1 MTACLVTY
9 PQLRLFLDGMLA
21 MMAVYALLSFAQH
34 RKAIY
39 WQYAFYIGCMVCT
52 FRLVDHGYQNPHYQP
67 GQRFDIVLSESLALM
82 LYVRFTMQLMDV
94 KRNDPTSYRVLQG
107 ILGLLVGYLLLD
119 GILLLSDVSIP
130 VRSALYTAG
139 RILMALAALYV
150 VPRIVW
156 LRQSIVTYFVV
167 GSFFFVM
174 GCLVALSI
182 NFLPAIFVR
191 NPTNPFSFP
200 VIYMQIGVALEVL
213 CFTLGISMRNSQ
225 LEQEQLVMQAKL
237 IEQLREN
244 ERKQLQLQRIRADIA
259 RDLHDDVGGDL
270 SSISMLS
277 MAADRELVTRP
288 EEARAL
294 LRLIGES
301 ARQVL
306 ANMRQIV
313 WSLRA
318 PVDEAAGT
326 ALPPEPLD
334 CRLREAAEA
343 LFEHQFTKL
352 HLDLPDFDAANPL
365 PDELCRELY
374 LIHKELLHNV
384 LRHAKASNVD
394 VCLQLTNQQLCLRV
408 TDDGIGFDPANVPA
422 QSNGLASLHQR
433 ASDLGGTLTIHSKPG
448 RGTTCTFAMPYLGAS
463 YSPAAQPTE
472 VAI

>member
-1 MTACLVTY
+1 MTTWLITY
-9 PQLRLFLDGMLA
+9 AQLRLFLDGMLA

-52 FRLVDHGYQNPHYQP
+52 FRLVDQGYQNPHYQP

-82 LYVRFTMQLMDV
+82 LYVRFTMQLMNI
-94 KRNDPTSYRVLQG
+94 KQNDPTSYRVLQG

-119 GILLLSDVSIP
+119 GILLLADASIP
-130 VRSALYTAG
+130 LRSALYTGG

-150 VPRIVW
+150 VPRIVR

-167 GSFFFVM
+167 GSFFFVI

-191 NPTNPFSFP
+191 NPALPFSFP
-200 VIYMQIGVALEVL
+200 VIYMQIGVVLEVL

-225 LEQEQLVMQAKL
+225 LEQEQLAMQAKL

-244 ERKQLQLQRIRADIA
+244 ERKQQQLQRIRADIA

-277 MAADRELVTRP
+277 QAADRELVARP

-306 ANMRQIV
+306 TNMRHIV

-318 PVDEAAGT
+318 PADEKAGT
-326 ALPPEPLD
+326 NAAPEPLS
-334 CRLREAAEA
+334 CRLREAAEL
-343 LFEHQFTKL
+343 LFEHQRTKL
-352 HLDLPDFDAANPL
+352 HLDFPDFESTHLL

-384 LRHAKASNVD
+384 LRHARASSVT
-394 VCLQLTNQQLCLRV
+394 VRLQLTDHHLCLRV
-408 TDDGIGFDPANVPA
+408 IDDGIGFDPANVPA
-422 QSNGLASLHQR
+422 QSNGLASLRQR
-433 ASDLGGTLTIHSKPG
+433 ANDLGGTLTIHSELG
-448 RGTTCTFAMPYLGAS
+448 QGTTCTFDMVYLGAL
-463 YSPAAQPTE
+463 YAPTDLPTE
-472 VAI
+472 AAV